1 MSRRSALAVVLAA
14 VAVAAAT
21 GCAGDRE
28 GSASPTSVLR
38 FETLA
43 VTSSAFEEGGT
54 IPEKYS
60 CEGENVPPPLSW
72 SDVPEGTRELVI
84 VLTDPDA
91 PSGTFVHWTVWGIDP
106 STSGID
112 GELPEGAV
120 EGMSSSGKATYIGPC
135 PPDGD
140 EPHRYHF
147 EVIALSGQLPLEAG
161 ATVDELRDEVEDLA
175 ISSGVLTGRF
185 GR

>member
-1 MSRRSALAVVLAA
+1 MRRPSIAGVLFVAVVLLAG
-14 VAVAAAT
+14 T
-21 GCAGDRE
+21 GCSNDGGED
-28 GSASPTSVLR
+28 SPSGGVVR
-38 FETLA
+38 IETLA
-43 VTSSAFEEGGT
+43 VTSPAFEEGGT
-54 IPEKYS
+54 IPERFS
-60 CEGENVPPPLSW
+60 CEGENVPPPLRW
-72 SDVPEGTRELVI
+72 SELPEGTRELVI
-84 VLTDPDA
+84 TMTDPDA
-91 PSGTFVHWTVWGIDP
+91 PSGTFVHWTVWGIDA
-106 STSGID
+106 SVKGIE

-140 EPHRYHF
+140 EPHRYRF
-147 EVIALSGQLPLEAG
+147 EVIALSGPLPLEAG